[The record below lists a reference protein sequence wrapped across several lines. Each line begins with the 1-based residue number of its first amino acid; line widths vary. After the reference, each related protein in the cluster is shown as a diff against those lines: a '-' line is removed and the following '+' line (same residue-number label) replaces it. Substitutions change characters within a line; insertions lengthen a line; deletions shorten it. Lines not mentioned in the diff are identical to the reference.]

1 MRKLGLWLAGL
12 SALLVVAAA
21 LAFVAV
27 FDRGAGDIEAIESSL
42 IPTVTLPTAPS
53 AVAQP
58 SAVAPTVPGDGAPSV
73 EANQISR
80 LDQLAEAPTRT
91 PIGLEIER
99 LGVKAQIGSYGIDQR
114 TGQMDVPNNVREVG
128 WYQHGPAPGEPGSSV
143 LAAHVDLKSQGPG
156 VFFELRTLDPGDLI
170 TVTFDDGSVQRFQV
184 KARNTYLK
192 DELPLD
198 VVFSRGGAPV
208 LTLITCGGGFSP
220 SVESYDS
227 NVVVYAVPLD
237 SEGQSLPLS

>member
-1 MRKLGLWLAGL
+1 MRKLGVWLAGL
-12 SALLVVAAA
+12 GVLLALGAV
-21 LAFVAV
+21 LAFVV
-27 FDRGAGDIEAIESSL
+27 LFDTGAGDVEAIESSL
-42 IPTVTLPTAPS
+42 VPAATLPVPA
-53 AVAQP
+53 AIAQP
-58 SAVAPTVPGDGAPSV
+58 VEVAPTVPGNDTPLV
-73 EANQISR
+73 EANQVSR
-80 LDQLAEAPTRT
+80 LDQLAQVTTRT
-91 PIGLEIER
+91 PIGLEIES
-99 LGVKAQIGSYGIDQR
+99 LGVNAQIGAYGIDQR

-156 VFFELRTLDPGDLI
+156 VFFDLKTLDPGELL
-170 TVTFDDGSVQRFQV
+170 TVTFDDGSIQRFQV

-192 DELPLD
+192 DELPLE
-198 VVFSRGGAPV
+198 VIFSKGGAPV

-237 SEGQSLPLS
+237 SAGEALPLS

>member
-1 MRKLGLWLAGL
+1 MRKLGVWLAGL
-12 SALLVVAAA
+12 GVLLALGAA
-21 LAFVAV
+21 LAFVAL
-27 FDRGAGDIEAIESSL
+27 FDTGAGDVEAIEASL
-42 IPTVTLPTAPS
+42 VPAATLPTAAP
-53 AVAQP
+53 VEQP
-58 SAVAPTVPGDGAPSV
+58 VEVAPSV
-73 EANQISR
+73 NGNDTPVLEANQVSR
-80 LDQLAEAPTRT
+80 LDQLTEVTTRAPVGLVIES
-91 PIGLEIER
+91 IG
-99 LGVKAQIGSYGIDQR
+99 VNAQIGAYGIDQR

-156 VFFELRTLDPGDLI
+156 VFFDLKTLDPGELL
-170 TVTFDDGSVQRFQV
+170 TVTFDDGTVQRFQV

-192 DELPLD
+192 DELPLE
-198 VVFSRGGAPV
+198 VIFSRGGAPV

-237 SEGQSLPLS
+237 SAGEALPLS